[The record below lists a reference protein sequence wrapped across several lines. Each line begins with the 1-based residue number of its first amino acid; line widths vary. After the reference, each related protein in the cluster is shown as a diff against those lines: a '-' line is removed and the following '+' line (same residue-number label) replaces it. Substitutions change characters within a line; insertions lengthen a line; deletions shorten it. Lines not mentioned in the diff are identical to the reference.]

1 MTGAQAKV
9 VFVTVTTDEKA
20 AALAEA
26 LAPLLDSHGLVLMTS
41 AVGVVRGAKF

>member
-26 LAPLLDSHGLVLMTS
+26 LTPLLDSHGLVLMTS
-41 AVGVVRGAKF
+41 AVGVVRGGKF